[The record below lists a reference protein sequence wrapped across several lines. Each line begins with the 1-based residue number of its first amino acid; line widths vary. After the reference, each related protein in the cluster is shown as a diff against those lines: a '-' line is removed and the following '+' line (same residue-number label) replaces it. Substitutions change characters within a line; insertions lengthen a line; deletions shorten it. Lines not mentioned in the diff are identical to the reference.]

1 MPDLDYVKVTGRFGI
16 TIGDGPDPDETPD
29 TIWCDQGTI
38 RIIPLNTYTK
48 VAGGTPDP
56 WTAGHSV
63 IAATID
69 ENGYVTWRDLPHV
82 WVVDLTSDKVNPRI
96 DAGKATHRIEFENLK
111 AGGTAVTFQNGPV
124 RLAADVVGDDGAVDL
139 TLALPVPVAGGTPIT
154 VGARGVGIDSVTVEG
169 GELLVELTNG
179 TVENAGP
186 LPVGPGGS
194 DTGVASYLTAPAS
207 ASRAAAAAVIVEET
221 GAARQSE
228 ARVPDGVAL
237 RRVRLALDAVL
248 TGTGQC
254 RIVFGPGDSN
264 MVGLTSVVH
273 ATTPAEL
280 LLDALVAAYPSPTD
294 AAPSLYLA
302 PWNQVV
308 DSNESPD
315 PTYPVDLEGSIVP
328 IQTAGLGLMAVQF
341 TGYGTGSLTVT
352 DVPDIDI
359 HYRGGPT
366 SGVIFGL
373 IDSDPGT
380 IFGHDARA
388 DANQTHTFEL
398 TGLTPGTHV
407 IDLLGGDPG
416 TYGTLI
422 VEGWTLHPAGR
433 GANNLRMYVAAQ
445 SGHSAEDYVTHL
457 GWVDSTRTVDP
468 HLSVFGI
475 GANDALEGRT
485 VAVTK
490 PRVQQMIDET
500 NEACTEPP
508 TIILLAYY
516 QLAAGDWR
524 PWMNM
529 YAELAAENDNVLVVP
544 IWDLFGSDYGTTRGG
559 LIDTDTYHPTPAGNR
574 LIVRRLMSVLA
585 G

>member
-1 MPDLDYVKVTGRFGI
+1 MPDLDYVKVTGRFGL

-29 TIWCDQGTI
+29 TIWCDEGQVAFE
-38 RIIPLNTYTK
+38 PLNTYTK
-48 VAGGTPDP
+48 VIDGDPSP
-56 WTAGHSV
+56 WTGGQGV
-63 IAATID
+63 IPATLV
-69 ENGYVTWRDLPHV
+69 NGYVTFNSRPHV
-82 WVVDLTSDKVNPRI
+82 WVVDLSSPKVNPRI
-96 DAGKATHRIEFENLK
+96 ETGATHQISFKNVK
-111 AGGTAVTFQNGPV
+111 ANGTSIAFPAVKV
-124 RLAADVVGDDGAVDL
+124 RLAADAIDPETGAIDL
-139 TLALPVPVAGGTPIT
+139 TLAMPVPSPGGTPIT
-154 VGARGVGIDSVTVEG
+154 VGPRGVGIDSVTVEG
-169 GELLVELTNG
+169 GDLLVELTNG
-179 TVENAGP
+179 TVENAGA

-194 DTGVASYLTAPAS
+194 DDGVASYLGAPTS

-221 GAARQSE
+221 GATRQSE

-237 RRVRLALDAVL
+237 RRLRLALDAVL

-264 MVGLTSVVH
+264 IVGLTSVVH

-308 DSNESPD
+308 DSNETPD
-315 PTYPVDLEGSIVP
+315 PTYPVDIEGAIVP

-341 TGYGTGSLTVT
+341 TGYGTASLTVT
-352 DVPDIDI
+352 DVPDVDI
-359 HYRGGPT
+359 HYRGGPS

-388 DANQTHTFEL
+388 DPDETHIFEL
-398 TGLTPGTHV
+398 TGLTPGSHV

-416 TYGTLI
+416 SYGTLI

-457 GWVDSTRTVDP
+457 GWVDSTRAVDP

-475 GANDALEGRT
+475 GANDALEGRA

-516 QLAAGDWR
+516 QLSALSWR
-524 PWMNM
+524 PWMDM